1 MVACSGSMCGGV
13 QRRVMACSG
22 GVQCAAA
29 ACGVWRAACKQ
40 VASDG
45 YGKAKTDELLYYSLC
60 VFGVSHAP
68 QTYFDGPS
76 AIRRECLI
84 LLKEDTNKAS
94 IHHRADILQVCLK
107 PLLSFA

>member
-1 MVACSGSMCGGV
+1 MCGGV

-22 GVQCAAA
+22 GVQRAAA

-60 VFGVSHAP
+60 FLVLVM
-68 QTYFDGPS
+68 
-76 AIRRECLI
+76 
-84 LLKEDTNKAS
+84 
-94 IHHRADILQVCLK
+94 HHRHILMGPQQSEENVSSC
-107 PLLSFA
+107 

>member
-1 MVACSGSMCGGV
+1 MACSGSMCGGV

-22 GVQCAAA
+22 GMQRAAA

-60 VFGVSHAP
+60 FLVLVMHH
-68 QTYFDGPS
+68 
-76 AIRRECLI
+76 RHI